1 MSVHAASLAW
11 SRSTPDFAY
20 ETYDRTHVLRFGGG
34 IEVAAS
40 SAPEYRGDATKVNPE
55 EQLVGAIASCHML
68 TFLAVAARKRLVV
81 DRYEDHAEGVLEK
94 DAEGRLAITRVTLR
108 PAVRFAPGVDVDAEA
123 LARLHEAAHRNCFI
137 ANSVR
142 CAVTWES
149 TVEGG

>member
-20 ETYDRTHVLRFGGG
+20 ETYDRTHVVRFGGG
-34 IEVAAS
+34 TEVAAS
-40 SAPEYRGDATKVNPE
+40 SAPEYRGDATRVNPE

-81 DRYEDHAEGVLEK
+81 DRYEDHAEGALGP
-94 DAEGRLAITRVTLR
+94 DSEGRIALTQVTLR
-108 PAVRFAPGVDVDAEA
+108 PAVRFAPGTEVTPEA
-123 LARLHEAAHRNCFI
+123 LERLHEAAHRNCFI

-142 CAVTWES
+142 CGVRWES
-149 TVEGG
+149 VTPT

>member
-20 ETYDRTHVLRFGGG
+20 ETYDRTHVVRFGGG
-34 IEVAAS
+34 TEVAAS
-40 SAPEYRGDATKVNPE
+40 AAPEYRGDATRVNPE

-108 PAVRFAPGVDVDAEA
+108 PEVRFAPGTEVDPEA
-123 LARLHEAAHRNCFI
+123 LERLHEAAHRNCFI

-142 CAVTWES
+142 CAVTWAR
-149 TVEGG
+149 

>member
-20 ETYDRTHVLRFGGG
+20 ETYDRTHVVRFGGG
-34 IEVAAS
+34 TEVAAS

-81 DRYEDHAEGVLEK
+81 DRYEDHAEGDLET
-94 DAEGRLAITRVTLR
+94 DAQGRLSITRVRLR
-108 PAVRFAPGVDVDAEA
+108 PQVRFAPGVEVDAGA
-123 LARLHEAAHRNCFI
+123 LERLHEAAHRNCFI

-142 CAVTWES
+142 CAVTWAR
-149 TVEGG
+149 

>member
-40 SAPEYRGDATKVNPE
+40 SAPEYSGDATKVNPE

-149 TVEGG
+149 TVEGA